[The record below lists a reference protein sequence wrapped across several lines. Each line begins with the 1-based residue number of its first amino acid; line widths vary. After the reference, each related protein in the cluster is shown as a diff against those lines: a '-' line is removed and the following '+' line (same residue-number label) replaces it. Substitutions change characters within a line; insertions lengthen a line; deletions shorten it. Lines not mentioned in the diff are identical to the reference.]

1 MKHEERLNDLIGF
14 YETGSN
20 TYIINQ
26 LKILKEEIKYD
37 LLKERVDQTSK
48 ISQLFKTK

>member
-20 TYIINQ
+20 TYILNQ
-26 LKILKEEIKYD
+26 LKILKEEIQYD
-37 LLKERVDQTSK
+37 LLKEKLDQTNK
-48 ISQLFKTK
+48 INELLKK